1 LDVAQNSVT
10 LDPAR
15 RDEAIA
21 AGWRAYADQLPGHE
35 AAYRAACERWQ
46 VVAVVADEVI
56 GALFVDGGVI
66 HLGIVPEWRRRWAS
80 RRLLRQML
88 SYGKRTEVLVG
99 DSQEFIE
106 RIGKFEPAFRWQLR
120 ERSCQ

>member
-1 LDVAQNSVT
+1 VT
-10 LDPAR
+10 LDEAR
-15 RDEAIA
+15 RDEAIE
-21 AGWRAYADQLPGHE
+21 AGWRAYDEQLPGHE
-35 AAYRAACERWQ
+35 AAYRAACERWR
-46 VVAVVADEVI
+46 VVAVVAADEVI
-56 GALFVDGGVI
+56 GALFVDGDVI

-99 DSQEFIE
+99 DSQEFIK
-106 RIGKFEPAFRWQLR
+106 RIGNFEPAFRWQLR

>member
-1 LDVAQNSVT
+1 MIE

-21 AGWRAYADQLPGHE
+21 AGWAAYAEHVPGHE
-35 AAYRAACERWQ
+35 AAYRSACERWK

-66 HLGIVPEWRRRWAS
+66 HVGIVPAWRGRWAS
-80 RRLLRQML
+80 KRLLRDML
-88 SYGKRTEVLVG
+88 SYGKTTRMMAGESLAFV
-99 DSQEFIE
+99 E
-106 RIGKFEPAFRWQLR
+106 RIKRFDAGFGWQTR
-120 ERSCQ
+120 AES